1 MRKYNIVQRS
11 QGTHQMTSS
20 KMKDAILARWNFAA
34 THFVFSRKK
43 LDVSPAEQS
52 GIQYALPDDLAN
64 DLE

>member
-1 MRKYNIVQRS
+1 
-11 QGTHQMTSS
+11 MTSS